1 MRSPS
6 RVPSRGSSRVTITA
20 RRVLSI
26 AALSLAFATAGRA
39 TSDSVTDTGSQVQ
52 VTVPRWV
59 FPLNPPSPGGTP
71 VLDQVKPL
79 HVPGSRVTYTEGQ
92 LSDRFSAADWFPE
105 SHSAMPEIVAK
116 GRRPAVNACGYCHTP
131 GGQGRPENASLAGL
145 PAPYIVQQVADFKSG
160 ARRSV
165 SPDSYAPTA
174 LMIDLAAHATAAE
187 VISAATYFSQQ
198 RPIQRVRVVERD
210 RVPRS
215 HVVGWVYAAI
225 PESGDEFLGERLLE
239 FAPDPARHEA
249 RDDKMQYIAYVPRG
263 SITRGRSIALTGAG
277 GLTVACVSCH
287 GDRLQGMGLVPRIAG
302 RSPTYL
308 IRQLLAFQTGARVGV
323 TGQPMLPVITKLRI
337 SDMIDVVAYAAS
349 LKP

>member
-1 MRSPS
+1 M
-6 RVPSRGSSRVTITA
+6 
-20 RRVLSI
+20 
-26 AALSLAFATAGRA
+26 AFATTGQSAPP
-39 TSDSVTDTGSQVQ
+39 SVTDAGSTAQGV
-52 VTVPRWV
+52 VPRWV
-59 FPLNPPSPGGTP
+59 FPLNPPSAGGARL
-71 VLDQVKPL
+71 LDQVKPL
-79 HVPGSRVTYTEGQ
+79 HVPGSRVTYTEAQ
-92 LSDRFSAADWFPE
+92 LSDRFSAADWFPQ

-116 GRRPAVNACGYCHTP
+116 GRKPAVNACGYCHTP

-160 ARRSV
+160 ARRSAG
-165 SPDSYAPTA
+165 PDSYAPAA
-174 LMIDLAAHATAAE
+174 LMIDLAKHATAAE
-187 VISAATYFSQQ
+187 VISAASYFSQQ

-225 PESGDEFLGERLLE
+225 PESGDELLGQRLLE

-249 RDDKMQYIAYVPRG
+249 RDDEMQYIAYVPRG
-263 SITRGRSIALTGAG
+263 SVTRGRSIALAG
-277 GLTVACVSCH
+277 VGEPTVACVSCH

-308 IRQLLAFQTGARVGV
+308 MRQLLAFQTGARAGV
-323 TGQPMLPVITKLRI
+323 TGQPMLPVITRLRV